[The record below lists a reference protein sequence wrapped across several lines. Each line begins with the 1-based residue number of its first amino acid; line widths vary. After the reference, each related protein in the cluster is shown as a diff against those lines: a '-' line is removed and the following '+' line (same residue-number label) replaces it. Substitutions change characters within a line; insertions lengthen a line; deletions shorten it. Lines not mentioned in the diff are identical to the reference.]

1 MEYKVSETPDVIM
14 ARNPNN
20 YYFAIKSG
28 KDLYLSNKK
37 FLLTSENPT
46 FQGQYLS
53 STWFNPLVKAKNYKN
68 DIWLAIVKISKSTLV
83 ESRKAAVSQLLWA
96 QGDSWGDLACVVC
109 CVKYNWECF
118 YEDVTDGSKLLRSKD
133 NDGNSKM
140 VEVSLPCTRRG
151 DESRINFTVAMSYC
165 NQQENKNYSDE
176 HLFRD
181 PDDQKNSEVLQVSIQ
196 CPSFIICPN

>member
-1 MEYKVSETPDVIM
+1 MEYKAETPDVIM
-14 ARNPNN
+14 ARNPDN

-68 DIWLAIVKISKSTLV
+68 NIWLAIVKISKSTLV
-83 ESRKAAVSQLLWA
+83 ESRKAAVSQLLWT
-96 QGDSWGDLACVVC
+96 QGESWGDLACVVC

-133 NDGNSKM
+133 NEGNSKM

-181 PDDQKNSEVLQVSIQ
+181 PDDQKYSEVLQVSIQ

>member
-1 MEYKVSETPDVIM
+1 MEYKAETPDVIM
-14 ARNPNN
+14 ARNPDN

-96 QGDSWGDLACVVC
+96 QGESWGDLACVVC

-133 NDGNSKM
+133 NEGNSKM

-181 PDDQKNSEVLQVSIQ
+181 PDDQKYSEVLQVSIQ

>member
-1 MEYKVSETPDVIM
+1 M

-68 DIWLAIVKISKSTLV
+68 DIWLAIVKSLSQRWLKV
-83 ESRKAAVSQLLWA
+83 ERLL
-96 QGDSWGDLACVVC
+96 
-109 CVKYNWECF
+109 
-118 YEDVTDGSKLLRSKD
+118 
-133 NDGNSKM
+133 
-140 VEVSLPCTRRG
+140 
-151 DESRINFTVAMSYC
+151 
-165 NQQENKNYSDE
+165 
-176 HLFRD
+176 
-181 PDDQKNSEVLQVSIQ
+181 
-196 CPSFIICPN
+196 

>member
-1 MEYKVSETPDVIM
+1 MEYKAETPDVIM

-96 QGDSWGDLACVVC
+96 QGESWGDLACVVC

-181 PDDQKNSEVLQVSIQ
+181 PDDQKYSEVLQVSIQ

>member
-1 MEYKVSETPDVIM
+1 MEYKAETPDVIM

-28 KDLYLSNKK
+28 TDLYLSNKK

-96 QGDSWGDLACVVC
+96 QGESWGDLACVVC

-133 NDGNSKM
+133 NEGNSKM

-181 PDDQKNSEVLQVSIQ
+181 PDDQKYSEVLQVSIQ

>member
-1 MEYKVSETPDVIM
+1 MEYKAETPDVIM
-14 ARNPNN
+14 ARNPDN

-83 ESRKAAVSQLLWA
+83 ESRKAAVSQLLWT
-96 QGDSWGDLACVVC
+96 QGESWGDLACVVC

-133 NDGNSKM
+133 NEGNSKM

-181 PDDQKNSEVLQVSIQ
+181 PDDQKYSEVLQVSIQ

>member
-1 MEYKVSETPDVIM
+1 MEYKAETPDVIM

-96 QGDSWGDLACVVC
+96 QGESWGDLACVVC

-133 NDGNSKM
+133 NEGNSKM

-181 PDDQKNSEVLQVSIQ
+181 PDDQKYSEVLQVSIQ

>member
-1 MEYKVSETPDVIM
+1 MEYKAETPDVIM

-96 QGDSWGDLACVVC
+96 QGESWGDLACVVC

-133 NDGNSKM
+133 NEGNSKM

-151 DESRINFTVAMSYC
+151 DESRINFTVAMSAVSTRKQKLF
-165 NQQENKNYSDE
+165 NE

-181 PDDQKNSEVLQVSIQ
+181 PDDQKYSEVLQVSIQ